1 MRNVYHPRALAWGEM
16 SAHVEG
22 VLARL
27 AQGREERLRHVE
39 VQPERAAVHADWP
52 SWVDDEVRASYP
64 GITRPWQHQVEAAEI
79 AHAGEHVVLSTGTA
93 SGKSLAYAL
102 PILTAIHAGASA
114 PNGRG
119 ATALYIAPTKALAHD
134 QLRTFTE
141 RELPWLRAA
150 TVDGDNSTDERRW
163 AQNHANLVLTNPDL
177 LHHSLLG
184 GHERWAPF
192 LKRLRYIVIDEAH
205 IYRGV
210 FGSHVSSVI
219 RRLRRICAHLGCDP
233 VIIAASATVAD
244 PAIALE
250 RLIGD
255 PVREVTVDGS
265 PRPQRT
271 IALWQP
277 LDISADD
284 ATAVHRTATT
294 EAAHL
299 LADLVAD
306 GRQTLAFVRSRRG
319 AEGVALLTRDLLR
332 EIDPELVESVA
343 SYRGGYLP
351 EERRALEQS
360 LRDGRIRALAT
371 TNALELGIDIS
382 GLDAVVIAGWPGTR
396 ASLWQQFGRA
406 GRGDAPALAIFI
418 AREDPLDAF
427 VVEHPSSILDAP
439 VEASVFDP
447 TNPVILGPHL
457 CAAASEIPLTD
468 DDAVRWFGPT
478 SLALLDDLAQ
488 QGFLRR
494 RATGWFW
501 TRRERASDLADLRS
515 TGGAPIR
522 IIEEDSG
529 RLLGTIDQASSHSTV
544 HPGAVYTHQ
553 GTTSVVT
560 ALDLDEAVATVVIE
574 PVDYTTQ
581 AHEISDIRVL
591 DVHESR
597 PWGAATIN
605 VGQVLVAS
613 QVTSFQRRRLI
624 TGESLGEQGLDLP
637 VRELVTTGVWWTI
650 TDDQCA
656 AASLEVTEIPGAVH
670 AAEHASIALLP
681 LFATCDRWDIGG
693 VSTALHIDTGMTT
706 VFVYDGYPG
715 GAGFSQHGFDIARTW
730 LTATRD
736 LIRDCRCRD
745 GCPSCIQ
752 SPKCGNGNNPL
763 DKLAA
768 VRVLTELLRNATD

>member
-1 MRNVYHPRALAWGEM
+1 M
-16 SAHVEG
+16 STSVEG

-27 AQGREERLRHVE
+27 AQGREDRLRHVE
-39 VQPERAAVHADWP
+39 VRQAREAVLADWP
-52 SWVDDEVRASYP
+52 TWVPDSIRAAYP
-64 GITRPWQHQVEAAEI
+64 AISQPWRHQVEAAEI
-79 AHAGEHVVLSTGTA
+79 AHGGDHVVLSTGTA
-93 SGKSLAYAL
+93 SGKSLAYSM
-102 PILTAIHAGASA
+102 PILTGIHKGLSA
-114 PNGRG
+114 ANGRG

-134 QLRTFTE
+134 QLRAFAE

-150 TVDGDNSTDERRW
+150 TVDGDNSREERLW
-163 AQNHANLVLTNPDL
+163 AQNHANLILTNPDL
-177 LHHSLLG
+177 LHHSMLG
-184 GHERWAPF
+184 GHERWAAF
-192 LKRLRYIVIDEAH
+192 LKRLEYIVIDEAH

-210 FGSHVSSVI
+210 FGAHVAAVI
-219 RRLRRICAHLGCDP
+219 RRLRRICAHLGTEP
-233 VIIAASATVAD
+233 VVIAASATVAE
-244 PAIALE
+244 PSIALA

-255 PVREVTVDGS
+255 SVREVTHDFS
-265 PRPQRT
+265 PSPERT

-277 LDISADD
+277 LDLQTPE
-284 ATAVHRTATT
+284 TAHRTASS

-306 GRQTLAFVRSRRG
+306 GRQTLAFVRSRRA
-319 AEGVALLTRDLLR
+319 AEGVAALTRDLLR
-332 EIDPELVESVA
+332 EIDPDLVETVA

-351 EERRALEQS
+351 EERRALEAS

-427 VVEHPSSILDAP
+427 VVEHPSSVLDAP

-457 CAAASEIPLTD
+457 CAAASELPLTD
-468 DDAVRWFGPT
+468 VDAVRWFGAN
-478 SLALLDDLAQ
+478 SLPLLDELAD
-488 QGFLRR
+488 QGFLRK

-522 IIEEDSG
+522 IIEEGTG

-544 HPGAVYTHQ
+544 HPGAVYAHQ
-553 GTTSVVT
+553 GVTSLVT
-560 ALDLDEAVATVVIE
+560 SLDLDESVATVIE
-574 PVDYTTQ
+574 EKVDYTTI
-581 AHEISDIRVL
+581 AHEVSQIRIL
-591 DVHESR
+591 HAAQSR
-597 PWGAATIN
+597 DWGTATIN
-605 VGQVLVAS
+605 VGQV
-613 QVTSFQRRRLI
+613 QVTSQVLSFQKRRVL
-624 TGESLGEQGLDLP
+624 TGENLGEQGLDLP
-637 VRELVTTGVWWTI
+637 ERELITTAVWWTV

-656 AASLEVTEIPGAVH
+656 AASVDVTEIPGAVH

-693 VSTALHIDTGMTT
+693 VSTALHSDTGQTT

-715 GAGFSQHGFDIARTW
+715 GAGFAQHGFDIAQTW

-736 LIRDCRCRD
+736 LIRECRCHG
-745 GCPSCIQ
+745 GCPSCVQ
-752 SPKCGNGNNPL
+752 SPKCGNGNHPL

-768 VRVLTELLRNATD
+768 IRLLTELLREAEITT

>member
-1 MRNVYHPRALAWGEM
+1 M
-16 SAHVEG
+16 SASVEG

-39 VQPERAAVHADWP
+39 VRSAREAVFADWP
-52 SWVDDEVRASYP
+52 AWVPDEIRASYP
-64 GITRPWQHQVEAAEI
+64 GIARPWQHQVEAACL
-79 AHAGEHVVLSTGTA
+79 AHDGHHVVLATGTA
-93 SGKSLAYAL
+93 SGKSLAYSL
-102 PILTAIHAGASA
+102 PILTAIHEGISA

-134 QLRTFTE
+134 QLRTFAE
-141 RELPWLRAA
+141 RDLPWLRAA
-150 TVDGDNSTDERRW
+150 TVDGDNSTDERKW
-163 AQNHANLVLTNPDL
+163 AQNHANLILTNPDL

-184 GHERWAPF
+184 NQARWAPF
-192 LKRLRYIVIDEAH
+192 LKRLHYIVIDEAH

-210 FGSHVSSVI
+210 FGAHVAAVI
-219 RRLRRICAHLGCDP
+219 RRLRRICSHLGVDP

-244 PAIALE
+244 PAIALA

-255 PVREVTVDGS
+255 AVQEVTHDSS
-265 PRPQRT
+265 PTPERT

-277 LDISADD
+277 MDIGNDEVEP
-284 ATAVHRTATT
+284 VHRTATT
-294 EAAHL
+294 EAAYL

-306 GRQTLAFVRSRRG
+306 GRQTLAFVRSRRA
-319 AEGVALLTRDLLR
+319 AEAVAALTRDLLR
-332 EIDPELVESVA
+332 EIDPELVDTVA

-351 EERRALEQS
+351 EERRVLES
-360 LRDGRIRALAT
+360 ALRDGRISTLAS

-406 GRGDAPALAIFI
+406 GRGDAPALAVFI

-427 VVEHPSSILDAP
+427 VVEHPSSVLDAP

-447 TNPVILGPHL
+447 MNPVILGPHL

-468 DDAVRWFGPT
+468 EDAVRWFGAT
-478 SLALLDDLAQ
+478 SLDLLADLAD

-494 RATGWFW
+494 RAAGWFW

-522 IIEEDSG
+522 IIEEDTG

-553 GTTSVVT
+553 GVTSVVT
-560 ALDLDEAVATVVIE
+560 ALDLDDAVATVVIE

-581 AHEISDIRVL
+581 AHEVSDIRIL
-591 DVHESR
+591 DVYETR
-597 PWGAATIN
+597 PWGDATIN

-613 QVTSFQRRRLI
+613 QVTSFQRRHLL
-624 TGESLGEQGLDLP
+624 TGENLGEQGLDLP
-637 VRELVTTGVWWTI
+637 VRELVTTGVWWTV

-715 GAGFSQHGFDIARTW
+715 GAGFAQHGFDIARTW

-736 LIRDCRCRD
+736 LIRECRCRD

-768 VRVLTELLRNATD
+768 VRVLTELLRNSTD